1 MEMSTTK
8 FKSLHGKKF
17 MNSENGN
24 GAEDSRTST
33 KPPEPVIETK

>member
-1 MEMSTTK
+1 MSTTK

-24 GAEDSRTST
+24 GAEDSRAST
-33 KPPEPVIETK
+33 KQLEPIVEKK